1 MIEESVVG
9 YTGADFGTGKP
20 PWGVSTAGVL
30 RWVEGAGILSAEV
43 GAGVPV
49 LARASANTKKG
60 RPCLREGGVELVSVT
75 VGSKAPH

>member
-9 YTGADFGTGKP
+9 QILARGSLHGGA
-20 PWGVSTAGVL
+20 STAGVL
-30 RWVEGAGILSAEV
+30 RWVEGVGILSAEI

-49 LARASANTKKG
+49 LAQASVNTKG
-60 RPCLREGGVELVSVT
+60 RPCLQEGGVELVSVT

>member
-1 MIEESVVG
+1 MAG
-9 YTGADFGTGKP
+9 YRGAYFGAGKP
-20 PWGVSTAGVL
+20 PREASTAGVL
-30 RWVEGAGILSAEV
+30 RWVEGAEIAFAV

-60 RPCLREGGVELVSVT
+60 RPCLREDGVELVSVT

>member
-1 MIEESVVG
+1 MAG
-9 YTGADFGTGKP
+9 YRGAYFGAGKP
-20 PWGVSTAGVL
+20 PRGASTAGVL

-49 LARASANTKKG
+49 LAQASANTKKG
-60 RPCLREGGVELVSVT
+60 CPCLREGGVELVSVT